1 MRMRK
6 PILVLPAIAA
16 VLTFG
21 ATAANAATTVI
32 PRPNAVV
39 GSLSNTNGTAGYYT
53 NQFGDTYTQVNGS
66 FSLNKPSLF
75 ANGALGIQLCNAST
89 GFAAQIGAIADFS
102 GGWIVGYFTGYLNPA
117 TGINGDP
124 CDGNTF
130 LYHVTGAGFTALG
143 TVQAGTTVQA
153 QIKEVNHGLVFTV
166 ADGPTANFS
175 YFLPSFPGYFNEAA
189 AGISENL
196 SLISAPAT
204 NDLSDFFGVTAT
216 DVNGVTGGLATWNA
230 VMVSSGFPGYA
241 PLVTPTAITPATGQ
255 VCTWV
260 PGHWSRWHHHHH
272 HWIKGHWSCTGGGP
286 SSFSIYAGSPVQI

>member
-1 MRMRK
+1 MRK
-6 PILVLPAIAA
+6 PILALPAIAA
-16 VLTFG
+16 VLMFG
-21 ATAANAATTVI
+21 ATAANAATAAI
-32 PRPNAVV
+32 PHPNAVV

-53 NQFGDTYTQVNGS
+53 TQFGDTFTQVNGS
-66 FSLNKPSLF
+66 FSLNKPSLT
-75 ANGALGIQLCNAST
+75 ANGALGIQLCNSVT
-89 GFAAQIGAIADFS
+89 GFAAQLGAVAVPN
-102 GGWIVGYFTGYLNPA
+102 GGWLVGFLKGYLNPA

-130 LYHVTGAGFTALG
+130 LSPSGGGIFTALG
-143 TVQAGTTVQA
+143 TVAAGTTLQA
-153 QIKEVNHGLVFTV
+153 QIKEVDHGLVFTA

-175 YFLPSFPGYFNEAA
+175 YFLHSFPGYFNEAA
-189 AGISENL
+189 AGISENM

-241 PLVTPTAITPATGQ
+241 PLITPTAITPATGQ

-260 PGHWSRWHHHHH
+260 PGHWSQWHHHHH
-272 HWIKGHWSCTGGGP
+272 HWMKGHWSCTGGGP
-286 SSFSIYAGSPVQI
+286 SSFSIYAGSPIQA